1 MSNKFENVPVEYDT
15 TIYASIEAPFGEYSV
30 LHQTWRWDGVDAES
44 LIFSTGDIKH
54 LTKDDLI
61 EEVRHSPFIKP
72 ESRNKGITFK
82 QNEDFTYVN
91 FNFET
96 SN

>member
-1 MSNKFENVPVEYDT
+1 MSNKFENVPVENDT
-15 TIYASIEAPFGEYSV
+15 TIYTSIEASFGEYSV
-30 LHQTWRWDGVDAES
+30 LYQTWGWDGIKAES
-44 LIFSTGDIKH
+44 LIFSTGDIKR
-54 LTKDDLI
+54 LTEDDLI
-61 EEVRHSPFIKP
+61 EEVRQSPLIEP
-72 ESRNKGITFK
+72 ESRKKEITFK